1 MESVADKVLKRIQR
15 KGRGFA
21 FSGKDFLDL
30 ATRPSVDKALSALV
44 QSGQIRRLV
53 RGVYDYPRVN
63 EKLGGELSPDYD
75 QVAHAIARST
85 ATRIEPSGN
94 WAANLLGLTTQV
106 PGKIVYRTNG
116 TSRTYRIGG
125 QTIAF
130 QRAAPK
136 ELRAKS
142 PIASIVISALR
153 SLGRNRVDDK
163 IIEHLRHRLSSPE
176 RKVLLRDARYSEDW
190 ILEAVKK
197 ITTEKQGTD
206 G

>member
-1 MESVADKVLKRIQR
+1 MSERHPHAGERDLRTARQSVKNRMYSL
-15 KGRGFA
+15 
-21 FSGKDFLDL
+21 
-30 ATRPSVDKALSALV
+30 RPSAASVRAGSDTPEHATHVMQTVPLPV
-44 QSGQIRRLV
+44 QDSSQRFPAV
-53 RGVYDYPRVN
+53 TPRHPV
-63 EKLGGELSPDYD
+63 
-75 QVAHAIARST
+75 
-85 ATRIEPSGN
+85 
-94 WAANLLGLTTQV
+94 
-106 PGKIVYRTNG
+106 
-116 TSRTYRIGG
+116 RIGG

-136 ELRAKS
+136 QLRAKS

-197 ITTEKQGTD
+197 ITTEKHGTD

>member
-1 MESVADKVLKRIQR
+1 MESVSDKVLKRIQR

-21 FSGKDFLDL
+21 FSGKDFLDI
-30 ATRPSVDKALSALV
+30 ATRPSVDKALSGLV
-44 QSGQIRRLV
+44 KSGRIRRLL

-75 QVAHAIARST
+75 QVARAIARNT

-94 WAANLLGLTTQV
+94 WAANLLGLSTQV
-106 PGKIVYRTNG
+106 PGRIVYRTNG
-116 TSRTYRIGG
+116 TSRAYRIGS
-125 QTIAF
+125 QTIVF

-142 PIASIVISALR
+142 PIGSIVVSALR
-153 SLGRNRVDDK
+153 SLGRNRVDDEV
-163 IIEHLRHRLSSPE
+163 IAHLRHRLSSRD
-176 RKVLLRDARYSEDW
+176 RKVLLRDARYGEDW

-197 ITTEKQGTD
+197 IAAEEQGSN